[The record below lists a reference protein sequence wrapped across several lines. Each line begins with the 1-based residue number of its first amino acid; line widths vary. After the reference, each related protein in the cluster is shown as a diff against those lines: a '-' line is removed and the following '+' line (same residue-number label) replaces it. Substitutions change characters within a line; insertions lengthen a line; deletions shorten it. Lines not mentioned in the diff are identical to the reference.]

1 MAADTEKTPGISAE
15 EAHARSLMTP
25 EELDIMDSG
34 LGDDEDSAEDRDDG
48 DEDEIV
54 IVDHKKAKADEKE
67 EDGDEDDEADDEE
80 PAEDD
85 ETKDAAGAD
94 DGSGD
99 GTEDP
104 SDAPAPKPTYVL
116 PEDHQA
122 RREALDIRFAE
133 LETKFDEGDIQ
144 RAEYAAENR
153 KLMREQAD
161 LDREQMRADTA
172 LDAYQARVSAMWK
185 DAFDKHMAWAATAE
199 GGGVKYGPSE
209 SLRVL
214 LGAEADKI
222 AGANPNLAPAVV
234 WRQADAAVR
243 ESLGLN
249 MPAPG
254 QAAVKPTVDDAAA
267 KQAKADKAKAR
278 TQDKSQVPQNLGGVT
293 GESAESDVSGNE
305 FAYLDKLQGEA
316 FEAAFA
322 KLSPAKREAYMA
334 ME

>member
-1 MAADTEKTPGISAE
+1 
-15 EAHARSLMTP
+15 MTP
-25 EELDIMDSG
+25 EELEIMDSG

-104 SDAPAPKPTYVL
+104 SDAPETDLCPARGSSGAP
-116 PEDHQA
+116 
-122 RREALDIRFAE
+122 RGLDIRFAE

-199 GGGVKYGPSE
+199 GGGGEVRPE
-209 SLRVL
+209 RVAARPARRR
-214 LGAEADKI
+214 GRQDRRREPI
-222 AGANPNLAPAVV
+222 WPLAAV

-249 MPAPG
+249 MPDV
-254 QAAVKPTVDDAAA
+254 QARPQSNQPWMTRQRSRPRPTRPR
-267 KQAKADKAKAR
+267 R

-293 GESAESDVSGNE
+293 GESAD
-305 FAYLDKLQGEA
+305 
-316 FEAAFA
+316 
-322 KLSPAKREAYMA
+322 RM
-334 ME
+334 